1 MLSSTMKK
9 LSTIPLG
16 RFIYHEVRNSSEDEG
31 SLIEKSSITTE
42 ERRPAYNGKL
52 FLILNMLIFG
62 VSVLIFMKSAALKP
76 TDEQCSKQ
84 LSSWCN
90 SSPLIFVEIWI
101 LTVDFSPYLGSP
113 RSHKIRIGQFRP
125 GIRTRVTVSWP
136 TNPGEREALGR
147 VMA

>member
-1 MLSSTMKK
+1 MMFSSTMKK

-31 SLIEKSSITTE
+31 SLIERSPITTE
-42 ERRPAYNGKL
+42 ERQPANNRKL
-52 FLILNMLIFG
+52 FLILNTLVFG

-76 TDEQCSKQ
+76 TDEQCSK
-84 LSSWCN
+84 
-90 SSPLIFVEIWI
+90 PLGFVEIWI

-113 RSHKIRIGQFRP
+113 RSHKIRISQFRP
-125 GIRTRVTVSWP
+125 GIRARVTVSWS